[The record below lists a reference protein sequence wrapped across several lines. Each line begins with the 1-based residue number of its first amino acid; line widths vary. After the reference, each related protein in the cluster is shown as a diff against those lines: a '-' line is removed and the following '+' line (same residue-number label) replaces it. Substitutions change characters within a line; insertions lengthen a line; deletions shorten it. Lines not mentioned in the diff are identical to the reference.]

1 MLQRAQTA
9 FEQQSVALTETRNEL
24 GRVRAE
30 ATASSQAAT
39 SIGDSRL
46 VDPRNIP
53 KPPLFDDK
61 RESWERWKYIFLAW
75 ASTVNTAYSA
85 PLEKAEQSATPI
97 EHDELSD
104 SEVRLSRA
112 LLTILMGYAPDCV
125 MGMAQHAPEGNGWKC
140 GVGW

>member
-1 MLQRAQTA
+1 MVRELRTQIEQLRSQQTTLNAALQRAQTA

-30 ATASSQAAT
+30 Q
-39 SIGDSRL
+39 
-46 VDPRNIP
+46 
-53 KPPLFDDK
+53 PLFDGK

-85 PLEKAEQSATPI
+85 LLEKAGQSATPI

-125 MGMAQHAPEGNGWKC
+125 VGMAQHAPEGNGRKC